1 MAPAAL
7 SLDGCDPE
15 LDQDE
20 NQAKRLGVADP
31 SKTAIVLSLSS
42 HFRGSN
48 LLFFH
53 HSSGQPNPK
62 QDSK

>member
-42 HFRGSN
+42 HFRGCCE
-48 LLFFH
+48 
-53 HSSGQPNPK
+53 
-62 QDSK
+62 D